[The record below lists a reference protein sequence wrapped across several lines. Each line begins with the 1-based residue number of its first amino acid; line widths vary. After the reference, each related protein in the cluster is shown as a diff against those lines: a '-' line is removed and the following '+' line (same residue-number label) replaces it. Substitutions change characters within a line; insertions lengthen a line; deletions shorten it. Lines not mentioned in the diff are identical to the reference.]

1 MNKFLKIFSLTYN
14 RLLVIV
20 SIIFLVSFPLS
31 FFTTKASAAVI
42 NGFDLKGGDIL
53 ITSNTSSSGFT
64 GHAGIV
70 TSSGGSVISIHPS
83 VNGGKTHAVTV
94 TNWIN
99 DNPRTKVIRH
109 NNFNLALTAEKY
121 AQDEHFNG
129 KYKNQTYKF
138 TLGVRDT
145 TYLYCSEI
153 VWQAYDFGALSPY
166 KTGGL
171 IKSIPQTI
179 LPYDYLSTQN
189 LEYNN
194 LTLVKTYA
202 W

>member
-1 MNKFLKIFSLTYN
+1 MNKVLKNFSLTHN

-20 SIIFLVSFPLS
+20 TITFLLLFPLS
-31 FFTTKASAAVI
+31 FFTKASAAVI
-42 NGFDLKGGDIL
+42 NGFNLKGGDIL
-53 ITSNTSSSGFT
+53 ITSNTSSKGFT

-70 TSSGGSVISIHPS
+70 TSSGGSIISIHPS
-83 VNGGKTHAVTV
+83 VRGGKPHALTV
-94 TNWIN
+94 TQWIN
-99 DNPRTKVIRH
+99 ENPKTKVIRH
-109 NNFNLALTAEKY
+109 NSSNKALTAAKY
-121 AQDEHFNG
+121 AQNEHLNG

-171 IKSIPQTI
+171 IKTIPQTI
-179 LPYDYLSTQN
+179 LPYDYLSSQN
-189 LEYNN
+189 LKYNN
-194 LTLVKTYA
+194 FALVKTYA